1 MKDRVSITLLK
12 AEDRPLFFNGLLA
25 YPEQA
30 AAPKRGD
37 GAFRENACRP
47 SKLLEIFDQRPA
59 FVVAKVLAEI
69 VPGIAVAGLG
79 SRAHHELAV
88 LER

>member
-1 MKDRVSITLLK
+1 MKDRVSISFLK
-12 AEDRPLFFNGLLA
+12 AEDHPLFYGSLA
-25 YPEQA
+25 CLEEA
-30 AAPKRGD
+30 AALKSGD

-59 FVVAKVLAEI
+59 LVIAKVLAEI
-69 VPGIAVAGLG
+69 VPGVAVAGLG